1 MGRKPSIDA
10 QRGRQLLDAYQR
22 LGSQNAAARAVG
34 VSHSAAS
41 RWLRALPKTAAP
53 LVAQQQDV
61 LAAVV
66 PLLEDARAALA
77 AACTRGE
84 RLQQQLE
91 QQLRAARE
99 YPDAYAAVERMYLQ
113 VLDQARLHAETA
125 AQLSRFLID
134 IEEVRTVQAAI
145 VAALGEADPPTRER
159 LLARL
164 RTMRP

>member
-10 QRGRQLLDAYQR
+10 LRGRQLLDAYQR

-53 LVAQQQDV
+53 LVAQQQEV

-66 PLLEDARAALA
+66 PLLEDARATLA
-77 AACTRGE
+77 ANAARGE

-91 QQLRAARE
+91 QQLHAARE

-145 VAALGEADPPTRER
+145 VAALGEADPLTRER

-164 RTMRP
+164 RPMRP